1 MSDERGIEPLG
12 TGDESARP
20 AEEPEIEI
28 IAIGDDEIEAANAA
42 GGEPPALDRDDPA
55 APAAGAAAAELAE
68 LRERHLRLRA
78 DFENYRKRMDRERE
92 ERAKRAL
99 VEPLRELL
107 PVVDNLER
115 ALVAP
120 GSIDDLRHG
129 VGMIVRQFTDTLR
142 RFGVE
147 EIAAVGL
154 PFDPQFHE
162 AVAREERADVE
173 VPTVIAE
180 LQKGFLLHDR
190 LLRPSMV
197 RVAVPIE
204 SVRSAPSD
212 EVATPDGTGGE
223 AER

>member
-1 MSDERGIEPLG
+1 MSDERGIEPF
-12 TGDESARP
+12 TADPSAD
-20 AEEPEIEI
+20 ATDEPEVEI
-28 IAIGDDEIEAANAA
+28 IAIGDEEVEAANAVDA
-42 GGEPPALDRDDPA
+42 SRDRDDSSTPVD
-55 APAAGAAAAELAE
+55 GAAVAELAE

-92 ERAKRAL
+92 ERSRRAL
-99 VEPLRELL
+99 IEPLRDLL

-115 ALVAP
+115 ALAAP
-120 GSIDDLRHG
+120 GTSDDLRHG
-129 VGMIVRQFTDTLR
+129 VEMIVRQFIDTLR

-180 LQKGFLLHDR
+180 LQKGFLLNDR
-190 LLRPSMV
+190 LLRPAMV
-197 RVAVPIE
+197 RVAVPVE
-204 SVRSAPSD
+204 PAPNAPPDDSVPATD
-212 EVATPDGTGGE
+212 EADG
-223 AER
+223 